1 MSNQPYKT
9 FIELHLIQNFSPA
22 NLNRDD
28 TGSPKDC
35 EFGGYRRARISSQ
48 ALKRAIRNHPRFT
61 AMTGVDNGTRSK
73 WLTRPI
79 VEALTEQHGKDK
91 PEATEVA
98 KVFVENYAAKLDS
111 QEPKKTSYLVFF
123 SPSEVE
129 QITSNLLENWQV
141 FTGFCQEEE
150 RLKEAKEAAK
160 KAGKKAKETN
170 SFSKPVKSIV
180 DTMVKNMS
188 KRTSAPDIA
197 LFGRM
202 LASKPELNI
211 DAACQVSHAI
221 STHRVTMEMD
231 YYTAVDELLQDEEA
245 GAGMVGFTGFNSA
258 CFYRYVRVDWQ
269 QLRKNLGWQE
279 ESNGKNAD
287 ERSAIIQAN
296 AEATDLAERTVTA
309 FLRSAIDAIP
319 TGKQNAFAA
328 QNPTSFALAVVR
340 QDGMSWNLANA
351 FETPVPSQKGDGYVS
366 ESIARLDTL
375 WGALT
380 RFYDD
385 AAVTALSAYSAERQP
400 TELAHLEA
408 AKKPTV
414 STWLEPI
421 TQAVGEG

>member
-1 MSNQPYKT
+1 MSTSYKT

-48 ALKRAIRNHPRFT
+48 ALKRSIRTHPRF
-61 AMTGVDNGTRSK
+61 AKMTGVDNGTRSK

-79 VEALTEQHGKDK
+79 VKALTEQHSKDEN
-91 PEATEVA
+91 EATEVA
-98 KVFVENYAAKLDS
+98 KVFVENYAAGLDS
-111 QEPKKTSYLVFF
+111 REPRKTNVLVFF
-123 SPSEVE
+123 SPSEVQ

-141 FTGFCQEEE
+141 FTSFFQDEE
-150 RLKEAKEAAK
+150 RIKDAQEAAK

-170 SFSKPVKSIV
+170 SFAKPVKDIV
-180 DTMVKNMS
+180 NKLVKSMS
-188 KRTSAPDIA
+188 ERTSAPDIA

-202 LASKPELNI
+202 LASSKELNI

-258 CFYRYVRVDWQ
+258 CFYRYCRIDWQ

-279 ESNGKNAD
+279 ESNTKNAD
-287 ERSAIIQAN
+287 ERSAITQAN
-296 AEATDLAERTVTA
+296 AEASALAERTVAA

-340 QDGMSWNLANA
+340 RDGMCWNLANA
-351 FETPVPSQKGDGYVS
+351 FETPIQPKKGDGYVR
-366 ESIARLDTL
+366 ESIAKLDAL

-380 RFYDD
+380 DFYDD
-385 AAVTALSAYSAERQP
+385 KDVTALSAYSAELNP
-400 TELAHLEA
+400 AELTYLETV
-408 AKKPTV
+408 KQPTV
-414 STWLEPI
+414 SAWLEPI
-421 TQAVGEG
+421 TQAILEG

>member
-1 MSNQPYKT
+1 MSTQTYKT
-9 FIELHLIQNFSPA
+9 FVELHLIQNFSPA

-48 ALKRAIRNHPRFT
+48 ALKRTIRKHPRFA
-61 AMTGVDNGTRSK
+61 AMTEVDNGTRSK

-79 VEALTEQHGKDK
+79 VKALKEQHGKDEN
-91 PEATEVA
+91 EATEVA

-111 QEPKKTSYLVFF
+111 QEPRKTSVLVFF

-129 QITSNLLENWQV
+129 QITSILLENWSE
-141 FTGFCQEEE
+141 FIGYCQEEE
-150 RLKEAKEAAK
+150 RIKEAKEAAK
-160 KAGKKAKETN
+160 KQKKKIKETN
-170 SFSKPVKSIV
+170 SFAKPVKAIANKL
-180 DTMVKNMS
+180 VKSMS

-202 LASKPELNI
+202 LASKTELNI

-258 CFYRYVRVDWQ
+258 CFYRYARIDWQ
-269 QLRKNLGWQE
+269 QLIDNLDSDTE
-279 ESNGKNAD
+279 
-287 ERSAIIQAN
+287 
-296 AEATDLAERTVTA
+296 LAQSTVAA

-340 QDGMSWNLANA
+340 RDGMCWNLANA
-351 FETPVPSQKGDGYVS
+351 FETPVQPKKGDGYVG
-366 ESIARLDTL
+366 ESIAKLDVL
-375 WGALT
+375 WGALAD
-380 RFYDD
+380 FYDD
-385 AAVTALSAYSAERQP
+385 KDVTALSAYSTEINP
-400 TELAHLEA
+400 TGLAHLETV
-408 AKKPTV
+408 KQTTV
-414 STWLEPI
+414 SDWLKPI
-421 TQAVGEG
+421 KQAIKEG

>member
-61 AMTGVDNGTRSK
+61 AMTGVDNATRSK

-79 VEALTEQHGKDK
+79 VKALAEQHGKDLE
-91 PEATEVA
+91 PAVSIATS
-98 KVFVENYAAKLDS
+98 FVGSYAAKMDS
-111 QEPKKTSYLVFF
+111 KKADQTSVLVFF
-123 SPSEVE
+123 TNSEVE
-129 QITSNLLENWQV
+129 QIVAALLENW
-141 FTGFCQEEE
+141 
-150 RLKEAKEAAK
+150 EAAADEK
-160 KAGKKAKETN
+160 EGKKVIAGLATQMVKET
-170 SFSKPVKSIV
+170 K
-180 DTMVKNMS
+180 D
-188 KRTSAPDIA
+188 RTSAPDVA

-231 YYTAVDELLQDEEA
+231 YYTAVDELLKDEEA
-245 GAGMVGFTGFNSA
+245 GAAMVGFTGFNSA
-258 CFYRYVRVDWQ
+258 CFYRYCRIDWQ
-269 QLRKNLGWQE
+269 QLIKNLGDD
-279 ESNGKNAD
+279 NA
-287 ERSAIIQAN
+287 AKL
-296 AEATDLAERTVTA
+296 LAQRAVVA

-380 RFYDD
+380 GFYDD

-400 TELAHLEA
+400 TELANLESV
-408 AKKPTV
+408 KRPTV
-414 STWLEPI
+414 SAWLETI
-421 TQAVGEG
+421 TQAVEEG

>member
-1 MSNQPYKT
+1 MSNPSYKT
-9 FIELHLIQNFSPA
+9 FIELHLIQNFAPA

-79 VEALTEQHGKDK
+79 VKALTEQHGKD
-91 PEATEVA
+91 PEQAVSIA
-98 KVFVENYAAKLDS
+98 AAFVESYAAKMD
-111 QEPKKTSYLVFF
+111 KKKPDQTSVLVFF
-123 SPSEVE
+123 TNSEVE
-129 QITSNLLENWQV
+129 QIVTTLLENW
-141 FTGFCQEEE
+141 
-150 RLKEAKEAAK
+150 EAAADPK
-160 KAGKKAKETN
+160 EGKKIITSLATQMVKET
-170 SFSKPVKSIV
+170 
-180 DTMVKNMS
+180 KN
-188 KRTSAPDIA
+188 RTSAPDVA

-202 LASKPELNI
+202 LASKPQLNI

-221 STHRVTMEMD
+221 STHRATMEMD
-231 YYTAVDELLQDEEA
+231 YYTAVDELLQGEEA

-258 CFYRYVRVDWQ
+258 CFYRYCRIDWQ
-269 QLRKNLGWQE
+269 QLVKNLDNDVE
-279 ESNGKNAD
+279 
-287 ERSAIIQAN
+287 
-296 AEATDLAERTVTA
+296 LAQRAVA
-309 FLRSAIDAIP
+309 GFLRSAIDAIP

-351 FETPVPSQKGDGYVS
+351 FETPVPAQKGDGYVS
-366 ESIARLDTL
+366 ESIARLDGL

-380 RFYDD
+380 GFYDD

-400 TELAHLEA
+400 TELTHLES
-408 AKKPTV
+408 AKRPTV

-421 TQAVGEG
+421 VQAVGEE

>member
-61 AMTGVDNGTRSK
+61 TMTGVDNGTRSK

-79 VEALTEQHGKDK
+79 VKALVEEHGKD
-91 PEATEVA
+91 ENDAIEVA
-98 KVFVENYAAKLDS
+98 KAFVEKYAAKLDS
-111 QEPKKTSYLVFF
+111 QEPKKTSVLVFF

-129 QITSNLLENWQV
+129 QITSTLIDNWEV
-141 FTGFCQEEE
+141 FINFGREEE
-150 RLKEAKEAAK
+150 RIKEVKEAAQ
-160 KAGKKAKETN
+160 KAGKKVKETN
-170 SFSKPVKSIV
+170 SFAKPVTAIAEKLVKS
-180 DTMVKNMS
+180 MNGH
-188 KRTSAPDIA
+188 TSAPDIA

-211 DAACQVSHAI
+211 DAACQVSHAV

-258 CFYRYVRVDWQ
+258 CFYRYCRIDWQ
-269 QLRKNLGWQE
+269 ELVKNLD
-279 ESNGKNAD
+279 KNT
-287 ERSAIIQAN
+287 E
-296 AEATDLAERTVTA
+296 LAQRAVAA

-351 FETPVPSQKGDGYVS
+351 FETPVQAQKGDGYVS

-400 TELAHLEA
+400 TELAYLEA

-421 TQAVGEG
+421 TQAVREG